1 MKETTKTSRTAGYLE
16 KIFRALNADSFAGQ
30 LEEPIITI
38 QSTPTAYGHVTVAKT
53 WKRKDDWRHELNI
66 AADWLERPI
75 ENVVATMIHEMTHLY
90 NIQNDIQDCSR
101 NGTYHNRKF
110 KEEAEKHMIHIE
122 KDEKY
127 GWTITSPTD
136 ELLEYI
142 MQKGWEDIDMG
153 RGALY
158 GLLGGKGGG
167 KPGKP
172 GKGTQGGAD
181 GQEPPKKGNSRRY
194 QCPQCKAIVRTTKDF
209 HIICGSCNVDFEL
222 T

>member
-16 KIFRALNADSFAGQ
+16 KIFRAINNDSFAGK

-38 QSTPTAYGHVTVAKT
+38 QSTPGAYGHVTVAKT

-66 AADWLERPI
+66 CADWLERPI
-75 ENVVATMIHEMTHLY
+75 EHVVATMIHKMVHLY
-90 NIQNDIQDCSR
+90 NIQEGIQDCSR
-101 NGTYHNRKF
+101 GGTYHNRKF
-110 KEEAEKHMIHIE
+110 KDEAEKHMLHIE
-122 KDEKY
+122 KHDKY
-127 GWTITSPTD
+127 GWTLTSPTD

-142 MQKGWEDIDMG
+142 MEKDWQDIDMG

-167 KPGKP
+167 EPGKP
-172 GKGTQGGAD
+172 GKAPEG
-181 GQEPPKKGNSRRY
+181 GQEQPKKGNSRRY
-194 QCPQCKAIVRTTKDF
+194 QCPQCKAIVRTTKDL
-209 HIICGSCNVDFEL
+209 HIICGDCNVDFEL